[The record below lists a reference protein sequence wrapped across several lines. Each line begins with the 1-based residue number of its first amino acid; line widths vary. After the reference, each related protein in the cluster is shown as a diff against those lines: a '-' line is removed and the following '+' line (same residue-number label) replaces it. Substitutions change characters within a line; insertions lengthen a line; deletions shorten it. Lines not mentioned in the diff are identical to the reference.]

1 MIVLGWFWGCSLL
14 RFSVC
19 VRSRFL
25 ARRTTQASSAMP
37 TEDVKLEAWQAAV
50 SPKLDCCTEP
60 TLKASGLTVG
70 SLVVYV
76 KRKCCS

>member
-19 VRSRFL
+19 VRFRFL

-37 TEDVKLEAWQAAV
+37 T
-50 SPKLDCCTEP
+50 
-60 TLKASGLTVG
+60 GLT
-70 SLVVYV
+70 
-76 KRKCCS
+76 KCPEAGGAFERPDFSR

>member
-37 TEDVKLEAWQAAV
+37 TNQGSTGRIVARFWVYIRDATLGSV
-50 SPKLDCCTEP
+50 S
-60 TLKASGLTVG
+60 
-70 SLVVYV
+70 
-76 KRKCCS
+76 